1 MPRCVGVRAT
11 PAAAAPA
18 SDGRL
23 AMRRLALRIGPARW
37 RKLFA
42 AAAGLVL
49 AAVPVTGI
57 NLLIQRS
64 IENDGALDVQMS
76 ARKAVSRAEWR
87 IDQALVGMS
96 ALSSVSIE
104 SCSDVDLRELRR
116 AVMMITPVKEL
127 SIVGPDGEARCVHL
141 GLGGATLTVSREIET
156 SGDDNVLL
164 AVVTTPDRNQRGLRI
179 RWHRAAEPLS
189 LAALLPSDMFLPD
202 NDMTARPEDPGIR
215 IMLREGNLIVGGGP
229 SAAADGGFDR
239 ISGRAESERYPILAT
254 ASISR
259 ARLMADRKDFL
270 MFSNIGSLAFSI
282 LLLAFAFITPW
293 RERANPITE
302 IEQALER
309 REFVPYF
316 QPIIDLRTGRVAG
329 AEVLIRWRKPD
340 GAIISRATFIPLAE
354 STGLVI
360 DLTRALMRAVR
371 DQAGAAIG
379 RRPGFQVGFNVS
391 AAYFA
396 DDKLVRDVR
405 NIFAASPIR
414 LSQIVIEV
422 TERQPLEN
430 LTAARRIIASLQGLG
445 CRVAIDDV
453 GAGHSG
459 LSYILKLGA
468 DEIKIDKMFVDAIGN
483 ERHSAAII
491 DMLVDLSRNL
501 RLEIIAEGVETFE
514 QVTFLREHGIRL
526 AQGFVFAPPL
536 PLNSFLQL
544 LEATSPVGRESEG
557 EASPTTA
564 SPPSGQ
570 RAIAAA

>member
-1 MPRCVGVRAT
+1 MPFMGNAGVAK
-11 PAAAAPA
+11 
-18 SDGRL
+18 RL
-23 AMRRLALRIGPARW
+23 TLPIVARALRIGPARW
-37 RKLFA
+37 RKVLA

-49 AAVPVTGI
+49 AAVPVVGI
-57 NLLIQRS
+57 NALIQRS
-64 IENDGALDVQMS
+64 IENEGVLDVQTS
-76 ARKAVSRAEWR
+76 AKKAVSRAEWR

-104 SCSDVDLRELRR
+104 SCSDVDLGELRR
-116 AVMMITPVKEL
+116 AVMTITPVKEL
-127 SIVGPDGEARCVHL
+127 SIVGPDGEARCTHL
-141 GLGGATLTVSREIET
+141 GLGGATLTVSREIAT
-156 SGDDNVLL
+156 KGDGDVLL

-179 RWHRAAEPLS
+179 RWRRGAEPLS
-189 LAALLPSDMFLPD
+189 LAALLPADMFLPD

-215 IMLREGNLIVGGGP
+215 IMLTEGSLIVGGGP
-229 SAAADGGFDR
+229 SVSDDGGFDR
-239 ISGRAESERYPILAT
+239 IYGRAESGRYPIVAT
-254 ASISR
+254 GSISR
-259 ARLMADRKDFL
+259 ARLMAERKDLL
-270 MFSNIGSLAFSI
+270 MFSNIGSLAFAV
-282 LLLAFAFITPW
+282 LLLAFAFIAPW
-293 RERANPITE
+293 REHANPITE

-316 QPIIDLRTGRVAG
+316 QPIIDLRTGRFAG
-329 AEVLIRWRKPD
+329 AEVLVRWRKPD
-340 GAIISRATFIPLAE
+340 GTIISPASFIPLAE
-354 STGLVI
+354 STGLI
-360 DLTRALMRAVR
+360 IHLTRALMRAVR
-371 DQAGAAIG
+371 DQAGAVIG
-379 RRPGFQVGFNVS
+379 KRPNFRIGFNVS

-430 LTAARRIIASLQGLG
+430 LTAARRVIASLQGLG

-459 LSYILKLGA
+459 LSYILKLGV
-468 DEIKIDKMFVDAIGN
+468 DEIKIDKMFVDAIGT
-483 ERHSAAII
+483 ERHSTAII

-536 PLNSFLQL
+536 PLKSFVQL
-544 LEATSPVGRESEG
+544 LEAASPGGLGSEGGTSPSTG
-557 EASPTTA
+557 

>member
-1 MPRCVGVRAT
+1 MKRFVFGVG
-11 PAAAAPA
+11 P
-18 SDGRL
+18 
-23 AMRRLALRIGPARW
+23 MRW
-37 RKLFA
+37 RKLLA
-42 AAAGLVL
+42 VVAGLVL
-49 AAVPVTGI
+49 AAVPVLGI
-57 NLLIQRS
+57 NALIRRS
-64 IENDGALDVQMS
+64 IENEGAHDVRMS

-96 ALSSVSIE
+96 ALSSASVE
-104 SCSDVDLRELRR
+104 SCSDVDLGELRR
-116 AVMMITPVKEL
+116 AVMSITPVKEL
-127 SIVGPDGEARCVHL
+127 SIVGPDGELRCGHL
-141 GLGGATLTVSREIET
+141 GLGGAALTVSREMAT
-156 SGDDNVLL
+156 KGDGDVLL

-189 LAALLPSDMFLPD
+189 LAALLPADMFLPD
-202 NDMTARPEDPGIR
+202 NDMMARPEDPGIR
-215 IMLREGNLIVGGGP
+215 IMLGEGSLIVGGGP
-229 SAAADGGFDR
+229 SASDDVGFDR
-239 ISGRAESERYPILAT
+239 IYGRAESERYPIVAT
-254 ASISR
+254 GSISR
-259 ARLMADRKDFL
+259 ARLMSERKDL
-270 MFSNIGSLAFSI
+270 LIFSNIGSLAFAV
-282 LLLAFAFITPW
+282 LLLIFAFIAPW

-316 QPIIDLRTGRVAG
+316 QPIIDIRTGRLAG

-340 GAIISRATFIPLAE
+340 GTIVSPASFIPLAE

-360 DLTRALMRAVR
+360 HLTRALMRAVR
-371 DQAGAAIG
+371 DQAGAVIG
-379 RRPGFQVGFNVS
+379 KRPNLRIGFNVS

-414 LSQIVIEV
+414 LSQIVVEV

-430 LTAARRIIASLQGLG
+430 LTAARRVIASLQGLG
-445 CRVAIDDV
+445 CRVALDDV

-459 LSYILKLGA
+459 LSYILKLGI
-468 DEIKIDKMFVDAIGN
+468 DEIKIDKMFVDAIGT

-514 QVTFLREHGIRL
+514 QVTFLREHGIGL

-536 PLNSFLQL
+536 PLKSFLQL
-544 LEATSPVGRESEG
+544 LEAASPGGLGSEG
-557 EASPTTA
+557 ALPALTGSH
-564 SPPSGQ
+564 PSEQG
-570 RAIAAA
+570 AIAAA